1 MNKSEREELK
11 RLAEAATP
19 GKWSTDICQIDKSW
33 LKGRLQNCVI
43 NPSGVV
49 AVVSESDPDAAF
61 IAAANPAAIQSLLAY
76 VDRLEAQRDRLQNQQ
91 PFWLIERNAAGWP
104 PIWLTLTTFERKYIT
119 SGDHYYTESAQCAL
133 KFHDKESADEYI
145 RHHQIKHV
153 TATEHILEAITEAES
168 EQ

>member
-61 IAAANPAAIQSLLAY
+61 IAAANPAAIQSLLAEF
-76 VDRLEAQRDRLQNQQ
+76 DRLEAQRDRL
-91 PFWLIERNAAGWP
+91 L
-104 PIWLTLTTFERKYIT
+104 
-119 SGDHYYTESAQCAL
+119 SAL
-133 KFHDKESADEYI
+133 KDVRSDLADDDDTSQEY
-145 RHHQIKHV
+145 
-153 TATEHILEAITEAES
+153 LNWLDEAITEAEP
-168 EQ
+168 QT